1 MQPASVIPKVSDPK
15 ILVCNGTKGNIFL
28 PKFGISISIVGAD
41 TIGGLSG

>member
-1 MQPASVIPKVSDPK
+1 LQPSSVIPKVSDPK
-15 ILVCNGTKGNIFL
+15 ILVSNGRKGNICL